1 MSSTGVVAPA
11 VIPRQNYPLLVGGYF
26 SLAFAVLQLTGIWW
40 SPRAIKYLGGPAQ
53 LSIERPI
60 VYAILCVA
68 VAAIAVVFGVYA
80 LSGAG
85 KIRHL
90 PSLRTVLAIV
100 SGIYLL
106 RGILAI
112 PQAFFVVKHPELVRF
127 FLFSLIS
134 FAIGLLYLAGLVA
147 LNRKGAN

>member
-1 MSSTGVVAPA
+1 MSSTGVVTPA
-11 VIPRQNYPLLVGGYF
+11 VIPRQNYLLLVGGYF

-53 LSIERPI
+53 LSIERPV

-80 LSGAG
+80 LSGAR
-85 KIRHL
+85 KIRPL
-90 PSLRTVLAIV
+90 PLLRTVLAVV